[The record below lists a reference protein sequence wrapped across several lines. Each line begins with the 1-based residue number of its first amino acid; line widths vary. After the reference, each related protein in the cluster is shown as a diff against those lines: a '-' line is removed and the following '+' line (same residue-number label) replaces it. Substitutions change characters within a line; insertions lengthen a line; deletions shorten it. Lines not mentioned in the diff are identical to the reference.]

1 MSIDFDPTKTHTEN
15 LHAFLANL
23 ETRHAEFGA
32 LLREQLH
39 ILTDGVEDDVSRRQ
53 ARDKF
58 NRLVKQRL
66 DELASRYEED
76 HD

>member
-15 LHAFLANL
+15 LDAFLTNL
-23 ETRHAEFGA
+23 ETRHAKFGA
-32 LLREQLH
+32 LLREQLRV
-39 ILTDGVEDDVSRRQ
+39 LTDGVEDDVSRRQ